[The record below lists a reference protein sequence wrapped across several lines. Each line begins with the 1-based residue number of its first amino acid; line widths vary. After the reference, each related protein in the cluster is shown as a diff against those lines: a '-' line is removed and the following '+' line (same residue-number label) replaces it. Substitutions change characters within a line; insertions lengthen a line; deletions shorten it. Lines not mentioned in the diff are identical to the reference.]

1 MSKEEFALVA
11 EKFMDTVYR
20 VAFKEKYRYGLMEIR
35 QMQP

>member
-20 VAFKEKYRYGLMEIR
+20 IAFSWTENTESH
-35 QMQP
+35 